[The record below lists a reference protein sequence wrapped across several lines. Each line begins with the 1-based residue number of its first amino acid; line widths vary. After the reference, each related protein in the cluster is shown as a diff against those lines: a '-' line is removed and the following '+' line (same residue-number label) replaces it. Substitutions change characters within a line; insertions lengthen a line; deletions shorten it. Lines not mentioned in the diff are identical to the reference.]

1 MQGVYLRFYVQESS
15 RHRGRLTYEW
25 LLEQARALGIKGG
38 SAFRAIAG
46 FGRHGRLHEAHF
58 FELAGDVPVQVGFA
72 VKEVDAERLLEF
84 LSSEQLNLFYLRLP
98 VEIGV
103 TGKTLSDPAPDA

>member
-1 MQGVYLRFYVQESS
+1 MQGVYLKFYVQENA
-15 RHRGRLTYEW
+15 RHHGKLSYEW

-46 FGRHGRLHEAHF
+46 FGRHGQLHEQHF

-72 VKEVDAERLLEF
+72 VKPADAERLLA
-84 LSSEQLNLFYLRLP
+84 LLAQEQLNLFYLRLP

-103 TGKTLSDPAPDA
+103 TGKVLDDPPPAP

>member
-15 RHRGRLTYEW
+15 RHHGKLTYEW
-25 LLEQARALGIKGG
+25 LLEQARALGIQGG

-46 FGRHGRLHEAHF
+46 FGRHGQLHEEHF

-72 VKEVDAERLLEF
+72 VKAADAERLLEF
-84 LSSEQLNLFYLRLP
+84 LASESLNLFYLRLP

-103 TGKTLSDPAPDA
+103 TGKVLGD